1 MTQSALIKPAQS
13 VIDQNRSAQGRSST
27 LRFPKDIGAHAMV
40 LNFKDYEYA
49 GGQIVNTLIG
59 NSIVLPLPKN
69 ISDNYIVQID
79 GVNLGL
85 TGALAADAVGAL
97 GSAASIGDI
106 TNNVMS
112 KLNSIARSG
121 PTAIASDPLAATNF
135 FVSSGALA
143 AVGGAFGGAAGLLAG
158 ALAGNE
164 VGNALSTISGT
175 ALNPHTTVMFQGIG
189 LKVHDFNWT
198 LSPKSSSESEVLQKI
213 VNEFRKA
220 ALPSYSAP
228 LGQTGTALDR
238 AMLKYPKMVDIFF
251 VGLDQ
256 EYFFYYKTC
265 MIKQM
270 TVDYSGNGGNSF
282 FASENGARPV
292 MINLSINV
300 IESSIHT
307 RDDYERTGA

>member
-1 MTQSALIKPAQS
+1 MAQSALIKPAQS
-13 VIDQNRSAQGRSST
+13 VIDQNRTAQGRVST

-40 LNFKDYEYA
+40 LNFKEYEYA
-49 GGQIVNTLIG
+49 GGQIVNTIVG
-59 NSIVLPLPKN
+59 NSVVLPLPKN
-69 ISDNYIVQID
+69 IVDNYIVQVD

-85 TGALAADAVGAL
+85 TGALAVDAVNRL
-97 GSAASIGDI
+97 GSGAGIGDI
-106 TNNVMS
+106 TGDVTGR
-112 KLNSIARSG
+112 LNAAATS
-121 PTAIASDPLAATNF
+121 IASDPLAATNF

-164 VGNALSTISGT
+164 IGNALSTISGT

-213 VNEFRKA
+213 VTEFRKA

-265 MIKQM
+265 MIRQM
-270 TVDYSGNGGNSF
+270 QIDYSGHGGNSF

-292 MINLSINV
+292 MLNLSINV
-300 IESSIHT
+300 VESSIHT
-307 RDDYERTGA
+307 RTDYEETGA